1 MSSDRGKGEI
11 NMDKEQEL
19 SFEDA
24 LEELEKIVEKL
35 EEGDV
40 PLEKAINY
48 YQEGMKLSK
57 ICSDKLNK
65 VQEKVVKIVNEQGK
79 LEPFDVQEEE

>member
-1 MSSDRGKGEI
+1 
-11 NMDKEQEL
+11 MDKEQEL

-24 LEELEKIVEKL
+24 MEELEKIVEKL

>member
-1 MSSDRGKGEI
+1 
-11 NMDKEQEL
+11 MDKEQEL

-24 LEELEKIVEKL
+24 MEELEKIVEKL

-48 YQEGMKLSK
+48 YQEGMRLSK

-65 VQEKVVKIVNEQGK
+65 VQEKVVKIVNKQGK

>member
-1 MSSDRGKGEI
+1 
-11 NMDKEQEL
+11 MDKSENI
-19 SFEDA
+19 SFENA
-24 LEELEKIVEKL
+24 MEELEKIVEKL

-40 PLEKAINY
+40 PLEKAITY

-65 VQEKVVKIVNEQGK
+65 VQEQVVKIVNEQGK
-79 LEPFDVQEEE
+79 LEPFNVQEEE

>member
-1 MSSDRGKGEI
+1 MEE
-11 NMDKEQEL
+11 NEQL
-19 SFEDA
+19 SFEEA
-24 LEELEKIVEKL
+24 MVELERIVEQL

-57 ICSDKLNK
+57 VCNDKLIN
-65 VQEKVVKIVNEQGK
+65 VQEKMTKIMNEQGELK
-79 LEPFDVQEEE
+79 PFDLQEEE